1 MRKTIFLLIVGL
13 LAAVLS
19 ACGNST
25 TLGGETQSADSDTAS
40 VETASET
47 ETTDQ
52 KTLVVYYS
60 ASGNTKAVAEVIA
73 RDTGGDLFELTPAQA
88 YTEDDL
94 NWSEPDSRVSREHDD
109 ESLRNVPL
117 EETSVDNWDAYDTVY
132 IGYPIWWGIAAW
144 PVNSFV
150 TANDFTGKAV
160 IPFCTS
166 SSSDLGESGA
176 LLADMAGNG
185 NWQEGHRFRSNVS
198 ENDVSEWVRSEAT
211 RQSESKAHTEETE
224 KSEEDSVQEESNIL
238 VAYFSRTGENYN
250 VGTIETGNTQII
262 ADMITEAVGADEFS
276 ITPTQP
282 YPDDY
287 QQMLDVL
294 REEYRTNARPKIQN
308 QVENMDSYDTVF
320 IGYPIWGS
328 DMPYIVYHF
337 LESYDFSG
345 KTIVPFSTN
354 EGSGLSGTVER
365 IRELLPDADVKEG
378 FSIRGTTAQN
388 DRDTAETE
396 VTEWLGEGQ
405 FIE

>member
-1 MRKTIFLLIVGL
+1 MYRK
-13 LAAVLS
+13 
-19 ACGNST
+19 
-25 TLGGETQSADSDTAS
+25 
-40 VETASET
+40 
-47 ETTDQ
+47 
-52 KTLVVYYS
+52 
-60 ASGNTKAVAEVIA
+60 
-73 RDTGGDLFELTPAQA
+73 
-88 YTEDDL
+88 
-94 NWSEPDSRVSREHDD
+94 
-109 ESLRNVPL
+109 
-117 EETSVDNWDAYDTVY
+117 
-132 IGYPIWWGIAAW
+132 
-144 PVNSFV
+144 
-150 TANDFTGKAV
+150 
-160 IPFCTS
+160 
-166 SSSDLGESGA
+166 
-176 LLADMAGNG
+176 
-185 NWQEGHRFRSNVS
+185 
-198 ENDVSEWVRSEAT
+198 NDVSEWVRQKLDQT
-211 RQSESKAHTEETE
+211 TESKAHTEETE

-276 ITPTQP
+276 ITSNTAL
-282 YPDDY
+282 PDDY

-378 FSIRGTTAQN
+378 ILNQRNNRTRMTGIRQKPKSQN
-388 DRDTAETE
+388 G
-396 VTEWLGEGQ
+396 LGKANSLNERYQ
-405 FIE
+405 KTK